1 MLINLQN
8 KAHTYS
14 FSFLLLCVLYC
25 KFYLQDNNKLT
36 LKEVIFMNKYR
47 VRVYLDG
54 KKKPLHDSVMESPY
68 SKLDLHRSLLAMCS
82 GKAVSIRVEEI

>member
-1 MLINLQN
+1 MFISLQY
-8 KAHTYS
+8 KAHIYS
-14 FSFLLLCVLYC
+14 SFIYIVCVLYC

-68 SKLDLHRSLLAMCS
+68 SRLDLHRSLLAMCS

>member
-1 MLINLQN
+1 
-8 KAHTYS
+8 
-14 FSFLLLCVLYC
+14 
-25 KFYLQDNNKLT
+25 
-36 LKEVIFMNKYR
+36 MNKYR

-82 GKAVSIRVEEI
+82 GKAVSIRVEEAWKMSVLLYQKKSIKSIKF